1 METINGNMSNI
12 KANKTGAAK
21 PGVSNNIN
29 YLAEFLK
36 SRTTKKENTDKPI
49 TNTRI
54 GSEDAGIYGGSYHIG
69 ADEYNKFLELYYK
82 HVFEAKNPEYITE
95 KQLENDGP
103 LLIDIDMRFPSDT
116 SMRVY
121 TTDHIQDAIDVYL
134 GILMNIYQFD
144 DDQKFNVY
152 LFEKPSVRKDLKSG
166 LVKDGIHL
174 MFGLKVDRLTQ
185 KFIRV
190 KAMKELA
197 NTWDQMGLVNSWE
210 DILDEGITN
219 GSVNWQLIGSTKPM
233 CDPYILSRVF
243 EVSYDSDDENYSMKP
258 VKNFDLKK
266 NFPKLSAR
274 YTEHPMLFFKTD
286 YIQERDAM
294 VNSGVI
300 SEKSQRQTAAI
311 SAVRVPSYNQLNIFK
326 VRTHAELQV
335 IMNEFLDTINDS
347 VCDYELKEAY
357 EYTMTLPESYYGSG
371 SYTKWIRVG
380 WALRNISD
388 RLFIVW
394 IVFSAQSSSFSFSD
408 IPEFYDMWM
417 KFDMN
422 NSNGLRKGSIMH
434 WSRLDARE
442 KYKVVRENS
451 IDYYID
457 LTLNNIGFKD
467 TGLDSKSGKGC
478 GDFDLAM
485 VLYHLFKDEFVCV
498 SVKSNIWYTYKKHRW
513 EEIDSGTTLRKA
525 ISTELREVYR
535 KKITKS
541 FSDTTTEKNE
551 ATGEKDDARSAM
563 REKTEKILD
572 ICIRLGRTNDKK
584 NIMTEAK
591 ELFYD
596 GSFLE
601 KLDTNPYLLCFN
613 NGVVDFKT
621 KTFRR
626 GYPED
631 FISKCTNTD
640 YRPIDRVRDKT
651 IIQELEK
658 FMSELFPVRELY
670 DYMWEHLAST
680 LIGISRNQTFNMYI
694 GVGQNGKS
702 VLTKLMKDI
711 LGEYFGE
718 VPLPLITEKR
728 AKIGGVTPEIVQLK
742 GIRYA
747 VLNEPDKHERINVG
761 IMKQLT
767 SGVEEISGRAPFMP
781 QTISFVP
788 QFKMVLCSN
797 EFMEIKTTDHG
808 TWRRIRVVD
817 FLSLFTENPVQ
828 GDKEK
833 PYQFKIDTNMEDK
846 FARWKDVF
854 AALLVEKAFITDG
867 YVKDCPTV
875 MKASNS
881 YRQSQDYIAEF
892 ISDKILVDAQGTLTK
907 TELTSEFSLWY
918 QGIYGKGG
926 PSPKDVQAYMDKKFG
941 KYEVHKCWRGCRI
954 NYNQP
959 GAVSDDDDGGV
970 INENDEIS
978 EDDL

>member
-1 METINGNMSNI
+1 METITCNTPKYKNNKMVT
-12 KANKTGAAK
+12 ANQGLTQ
-21 PGVSNNIN
+21 NIN

-36 SRTTKKENTDKPI
+36 SRQTKKDNIDRPV

-54 GSEDAGIYGGSYHIG
+54 GNEDAGIYGGSYHISK
-69 ADEYNKFLELYYK
+69 DEYNKFLELYYK
-82 HVFEAKNPEYITE
+82 HIFEGKNSEYLTE

-116 SMRVY
+116 TMRVY
-121 TTDHIQDAIDVYL
+121 TEDHIQDVIDIYL
-134 GILMNIYQFD
+134 GILVKIYQFD
-144 DDQKFNVY
+144 DDTKFNVF
-152 LFEKPSVRKDLKSG
+152 LFEKQSVRKDEKSG
-166 LVKDGIHL
+166 LIKDGVHIII
-174 MFGLKVDRLTQ
+174 GLKVDRLTQ
-185 KFIRV
+185 KFIRI
-190 KAMKELA
+190 KAIELISEA
-197 NTWDQMGLVNSWE
+197 WEELGLVNDWE
-210 DILDEGITN
+210 DVFDAGITN
-219 GSVNWQLIGSTKPM
+219 GSIGWQLIGSTKPM
-233 CDPYILSRVF
+233 CQPYVLTRVL
-243 EVSYDSDDENYSMKP
+243 EITYDSGDENYATKLI
-258 VKNFDLKK
+258 KNFDLKK
-266 NFPKLSAR
+266 NFPQLSAR
-274 YTEHPMLFFKTD
+274 YSDHPSLFYRTE
-286 YIQERDAM
+286 YIKERDDM
-294 VNSGVI
+294 VASGKI
-300 SEKSQRQTAAI
+300 SEKTKKQLNAQSTCMLKAPI
-311 SAVRVPSYNQLNIFK
+311 YNQLNIFK
-326 VRTHAELQV
+326 VKNREELQ
-335 IMNEFLDTINDS
+335 IILAEFLDSINDS

-357 EYTMTLPESYYGSG
+357 EYTMTLPDTYYGNG
-371 SYTKWIRVG
+371 SYSKWIRVG

-394 IVFSAQSSSFSFSD
+394 IVFSSQSSSFSFSD

-417 KFDMN
+417 KFDLN
-422 NSNGLRKGSIMH
+422 NTNGLRKGSIMH

-442 KYKVVRENS
+442 KYKAVRENS

-467 TGLDSKSGKGC
+467 MDVDSKSIKGC

-535 KKITKS
+535 KKITKT
-541 FSDTTTEKNE
+541 FNETTTDKTNE
-551 ATGEKDDARSAM
+551 T
-563 REKTEKILD
+563 REALRVKSEKILD

-601 KLDTNPYLLCFN
+601 KLDTNPYLLCYN
-613 NGVVDFKT
+613 NGVIDFKT

-626 GYPED
+626 GCPED
-631 FISKCTNTD
+631 FISKCTNID
-640 YRPIDRVRDKT
+640 YRPIDRNRDKK
-651 IIQELEK
+651 IINELEV
-658 FMSELFPVRELY
+658 FMSQLFPIKELNE
-670 DYMWEHLAST
+670 YMWDHLASS

-718 VPLPLITEKR
+718 VPLPLITDKR
-728 AKIGGVTPEIVQLK
+728 AKIGGLTPEIVQLK

-761 IMKQLT
+761 MMKQLT
-767 SGVEEISGRAPFMP
+767 SGVEEISGRAPYMT

-797 EFMEIKTTDHG
+797 EFMEIKSTDHG

-817 FLSLFTENPVQ
+817 FMSLFTENPVS
-828 GDKEK
+828 GDKDR
-833 PYQFKIDTNMEDK
+833 PHQFKIDTNLDHK
-846 FARWKDVF
+846 FEVWKQVF
-854 AALLVEKAFITDG
+854 SGLLVEKVFVTDG
-867 YVKDCPTV
+867 YVKDCPIV
-875 MKASNS
+875 LKASNS

-892 ISDKILVDAQGTLTK
+892 ISDKIMTDNNGSITK
-907 TELTSEFSLWY
+907 TELTAEFSIWY

-926 PSPKDVQAYMDKKFG
+926 PSPKDVQAYMDKRFG
-941 KYEVHKCWRGCRI
+941 KYELHKCWRGCRI
-954 NYNQP
+954 NYDQP
-959 GAVSDDDDGGV
+959 TIVDGLDDND
-970 INENDEIS
+970 NNSNDELEEID
-978 EDDL
+978 EGEL

>member
-1 METINGNMSNI
+1 METLNCNTAKNKNNKMIN
-12 KANKTGAAK
+12 AK
-21 PGVSNNIN
+21 QGLNQSVN
-29 YLAEFLK
+29 YLAEFLN
-36 SRTTKKENTDKPI
+36 SRQTKKDNIDRPI

-54 GSEDAGIYGGSYHIG
+54 GNEDAGIYGGSYHINK
-69 ADEYNKFLELYYK
+69 DEYNKFLELYYR
-82 HVFEAKNPEYITE
+82 HIFEGKNIEYLTE

-116 SMRVY
+116 TLRVY
-121 TTDHIQDAIDVYL
+121 TEDHIQDVIDIYL
-134 GILMNIYQFD
+134 GILMKIYQFD
-144 DDQKFNVY
+144 DETKFNIF
-152 LFEKPSVRKDLKSG
+152 LFEKKSIRKDEKSG
-166 LVKDGIHL
+166 LIKDGVHIII
-174 MFGLKVDRLTQ
+174 GLKVDRLTQ
-185 KFIRV
+185 KFIRI
-190 KAMKELA
+190 KAIDLISEAWEEL
-197 NTWDQMGLVNSWE
+197 GLVNEWK
-210 DILDEGITN
+210 DVFDEGITN
-219 GSVNWQLIGSTKPM
+219 GSIGWQLIGSTKPM
-233 CDPYILSRVF
+233 CEPYVLTRVF
-243 EVSYDSDDENYSMKP
+243 EISYDSGDENYATKLI
-258 VKNFDLKK
+258 KNFDLKK
-266 NFPKLSAR
+266 NFPQLSAR
-274 YTEHPMLFFKTD
+274 YSNHPTLFYKTE
-286 YIQERDAM
+286 YIKERDDM
-294 VNSGVI
+294 VASGKI
-300 SEKSQRQTAAI
+300 SEKTKKQLNQI
-311 SAVRVPSYNQLNIFK
+311 SIGMMKTPAYNQLNIFK
-326 VRTHAELQV
+326 VKNKEELE
-335 IMNEFLDTINDS
+335 IILAEFLDSINDS

-357 EYTMTLPESYYGSG
+357 EYTMTLPDSYYGNG
-371 SYTKWIRVG
+371 SYSKWIRVG

-388 RLFIVW
+388 RLFLVW

-417 KFDMN
+417 KFDLN
-422 NSNGLRKGSIMH
+422 NTNGLRKGSIMH

-442 KYKVVRENS
+442 KYKAVRENS

-467 TGLDSKSGKGC
+467 MDVDSKSIKGC

-535 KKITKS
+535 KKITKT
-541 FSDTTTEKNE
+541 FNETTTDKTNE
-551 ATGEKDDARSAM
+551 T
-563 REKTEKILD
+563 REALRVKSEKILD

-613 NGVVDFKT
+613 NGVIDFKT

-626 GYPED
+626 GCPED
-631 FISKCTNTD
+631 FISKCTNID
-640 YRPIDRVRDKT
+640 YRPIDRNRDKK
-651 IIQELEK
+651 IINELEL
-658 FMSELFPVRELY
+658 FMSQLFPIKELNE
-670 DYMWEHLAST
+670 YMWEHLASA

-718 VPLPLITEKR
+718 VPLPLITDKR
-728 AKIGGVTPEIVQLK
+728 AKIGGLTPEIVQLK

-761 IMKQLT
+761 MMKQLT
-767 SGVEEISGRAPFMP
+767 SGVEEISGRAPYMT

-797 EFMEIKTTDHG
+797 EFMEIKSTDHG

-817 FLSLFTENPVQ
+817 FMSLFTDNPVN
-828 GDKEK
+828 GDKDR
-833 PYQFKIDTNMEDK
+833 PYQFKIDTNLEEK
-846 FARWKDVF
+846 FEIWKQVF
-854 AALLVEKAFITDG
+854 AGLLVEKVFITDG
-867 YVKDCPTV
+867 YVKDCPIV
-875 MKASNS
+875 LKASNS

-892 ISDKILVDAQGTLTK
+892 ISDKIITDTNGSITK
-907 TELTSEFSLWY
+907 TELTAEFSIWY

-926 PSPKDVQAYMDKKFG
+926 PSPKDVQAYMDKRFG
-941 KYEVHKCWRGCRI
+941 KYELYKCWKGCRI
-954 NYNQP
+954 NYDQP
-959 GAVSDDDDGGV
+959 TIIDELDN
-970 INENDEIS
+970 NENNMNEEFEEIDEN
-978 EDDL
+978 EL